1 MMVNCVVIDDLKN
14 SIDLIANH
22 MKNKPELTLVASFT
36 NPLNALQFLE
46 QNKIDLVFI
55 DMEMPYL
62 NGLEFIETLRS
73 KKGDNI
79 PKFIFTTGHVE
90 HALSCFEQGVRDY
103 LVKPIGF
110 KRFSMAVDRVIN
122 DQTIIP
128 PALITN
134 KQFFFADVSG
144 TKIKINFRDIS
155 YVESLSNYI
164 KIVCDKEKYVLHKSM
179 NSLGDILPSTD
190 FIRIH
195 KSYIVSI
202 SHIVNYKGTEIIVTV
217 DDSTTAIP
225 IGGKFKDNLNKKL
238 GL

>member
-1 MMVNCVVIDDLKN
+1 MVNCVVIDDLKN